1 MAAHNPLTSN
11 RGMIVTLVVLIS
23 VVGILVWMNHMST
36 HTIARGQLKGA
47 IIQYAMAYVEKNGH
61 RDLNLDTVSKE
72 LNVSHGA
79 PYRHFKTKNDLLS
92 TLALDGFTDLGDTQE
107 AFIARYPTGSR
118 QQMVALSEAYV
129 DFLVRRERLYDV
141 MWDFTW
147 TPAINPE
154 TAAAGRRTFILFTS
168 TVKDYI
174 DEQGLDPEV
183 QDEMQMSIWSLLHG
197 LAVLS
202 LHKPE
207 IVQPTPE
214 RLNHLVRSGMTALL
228 DGYDMQRPSKSLQAC
243 QGLTL

>member
-1 MAAHNPLTSN
+1 MTMAKLRSMTASHS
-11 RGMIVTLVVLIS
+11 MIVTLLIIILS
-23 VVGILVWMNHMST
+23 VGIWVWINHMST
-36 HTIARGQLKGA
+36 HTIPRGQLKGA

-92 TLALDGFTDLGDTQE
+92 SLALDGFTDLGDTQA
-107 AFIARYPTGSR
+107 AFIARYPAGSR

-147 TPAINPE
+147 TPEINPE

-168 TVKDYI
+168 TVKAYI
-174 DEQGLDPEV
+174 DEQGLDPEL

-228 DGYDMQRPSKSLQAC
+228 DGYDMQRPNKSLH
-243 QGLTL
+243 

>member
-1 MAAHNPLTSN
+1 MIAA
-11 RGMIVTLVVLIS
+11 LV
-23 VVGILVWMNHMST
+23 ILMLMVATWAWINHMST
-36 HTIARGQLKGA
+36 QTIPRGQLKGA
-47 IIQYAMAYVEKNGH
+47 IIQYAMAYVQKNGY
-61 RDLNLDTVSKE
+61 RDLNLDTVSRD

-79 PYRHFKTKNDLLS
+79 PYRHFKSKQDLLAS
-92 TLALDGFTDLGDTQE
+92 LALDGFTDLGDTQE
-107 AFIARYPTGSR
+107 AFLARHPQGSR
-118 QQMVALSEAYV
+118 EQMLALSEAYV

-147 TPAINPE
+147 TPEINPE
-154 TAAAGRRTFILFTS
+154 TAAAGRRTFVLFTS

-174 DEQGLDPEV
+174 DEQGLSPEL

-207 IVQPTPE
+207 IVQPSQE

-228 DGYDMQRPSKSLQAC
+228 NGYALQRRGQLH
-243 QGLTL
+243 